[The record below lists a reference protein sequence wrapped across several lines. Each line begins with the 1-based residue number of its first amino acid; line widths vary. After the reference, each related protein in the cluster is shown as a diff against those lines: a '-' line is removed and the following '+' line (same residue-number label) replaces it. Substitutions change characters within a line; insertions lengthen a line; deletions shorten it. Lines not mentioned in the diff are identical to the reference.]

1 MEKEVPEN
9 ILAKIR
15 KLLRLKESAIKIGS
29 EGEAHAAAE
38 AVNRLLTSYNL
49 SLMDVTPEEQKNMI
63 SVSESEKITYQDS
76 MGIFGKGICCGLYA
90 SIIFA
95 GFCCMEV
102 RLTWW

>member
-38 AVNRLLTSYNL
+38 AVNRLLTSYNM
-49 SLMDVTPEEQKNMI
+49 SLMYVTPE
-63 SVSESEKITYQDS
+63 
-76 MGIFGKGICCGLYA
+76 
-90 SIIFA
+90 
-95 GFCCMEV
+95 
-102 RLTWW
+102 

>member
-63 SVSESEKITYQDS
+63 SVSESEKPIRTR

>member
-63 SVSESEKITYQDS
+63 SVTESEKITYQDTY
-76 MGIFGKGICCGLYA
+76 GNIWKGICCGLYA

>member
-63 SVSESEKITYQDS
+63 SVSESEKITYQDTYE
-76 MGIFGKGICCGLYA
+76 KGFVADY
-90 SIIFA
+90 
-95 GFCCMEV
+95 MRV
-102 RLTWW
+102 

>member
-63 SVSESEKITYQDS
+63 SVSESEKITYQDTY
-76 MGIFGKGICCGLYA
+76 GNIWKRDLCGLYA